1 MLAFGWL
8 VVLGC
13 FCLCLEMLA
22 VSSWCVLLFFVVG
35 GSSWVRGVFS
45 LWFGTGFCLLW
56 LGCCLGFVIALLGVW
71 FDVRGLPDR
80 FVFLGLVW
88 YRF

>member
-1 MLAFGWL
+1 MYCCFSWL
-8 VVLGC
+8 VVLAGFAGC
-13 FCLCLEMLA
+13 FHYGLEL
-22 VSSWCVLLFFVVG
+22 VSACYG
-35 GSSWVRGVFS
+35 
-45 LWFGTGFCLLW
+45 